1 VIRALGRNE
10 ELARGAIR
18 FSFGK
23 DNTEDDV
30 DYALEAL
37 QRAVESLRKLS
48 PLSRQTVAA
57 V

>member
-23 DNTEDDV
+23 DNTDNDV
-30 DYALEAL
+30 DYVLEIL
-37 QRAVESLRKLS
+37 RRAVESLRNLS
-48 PLSRQTVAA
+48 PLKREPVAI
-57 V
+57 

>member
-1 VIRALGRNE
+1 VIRALGRDE

-23 DNTEDDV
+23 DNTEDDI
-30 DYALEAL
+30 DYALAAL

-48 PLSRQTVAA
+48 PLSRERVA
-57 V
+57 VT